1 MVNRRIRDRGIKG
14 GRSMDTVMPMGNGY
28 DGAKDSNEHFQR
40 ILGCLCD
47 KSISHKN
54 RNEQHKLISL
64 KAARS

>member
-1 MVNRRIRDRGIKG
+1 
-14 GRSMDTVMPMGNGY
+14 MDTVIPMGNGY
-28 DGAKDSNEHFQR
+28 DGAKYSDEHFQR

-64 KAARS
+64 RARSS